1 MKKTFFAA
9 AASLAASAAFA
20 ATSTPAGW
28 TDDFDAAKARAA
40 AENKFILADFSGSDW
55 CGWCKK
61 LDREV
66 FARPEFLESATNKF
80 VLLMVDSP
88 SDKSLLSEKAA
99 KQNPGLVEKYGV
111 GGFPTV
117 LLLDAN
123 GDVVAKT
130 GYRAGGPVKYL
141 EHIDSKV
148 KSARGLEAFK
158 REVSAL
164 GKGTPERLAKIDAFF
179 SGADE
184 ETLNANAGYVEELLS
199 ADSAKYGPK
208 YPEFAYVRPVS
219 AKLEKVL
226 RELNREFAKRCG
238 DKKPSKE
245 KIEKIREELD
255 PLAREKFT
263 AILADVKVYEAKAK
277 AAGVDVDK
285 IAELF
290 QIKEH
295 LEEVVK
301 GIGK

>member
-28 TDDFDAAKARAA
+28 TDDFDAAKARASS
-40 AENKFILADFSGSDW
+40 ENKLILADFSGSDW

-66 FARPEFLESATNKF
+66 FATPEFLEGATNKY
-80 VLLMVDSP
+80 VLLMIDSP

-99 KQNPGLVEKYGV
+99 KQNPELAKRYKV
-111 GGFPTV
+111 GGYPTV
-117 LLLDAN
+117 LLLDA
-123 GDVVAKT
+123 GGKVVLKT

-141 EHIDSKV
+141 KYLETASKF
-148 KSARGLEAFK
+148 ARELDGFKKDIAALEPGSPA
-158 REVSAL
+158 
-164 GKGTPERLAKIDAFF
+164 RLAKIDAFF

-219 AKLEKVL
+219 AKLKKVL

-255 PLAREKFT
+255 LLAREKFT
-263 AILADVKVYEAKAK
+263 ARLADVKVYEAKAK
-277 AAGVDVDK
+277 AAGVDVDR

>member
-111 GGFPTV
+111 SGFPTV
-117 LLLDAN
+117 LLLDA
-123 GDVVAKT
+123 GGKVVLKT

-141 EHIDSKV
+141 EHLESSV
-148 KSARGLEAFK
+148 KFAREFEAFEK
-158 REVSAL
+158 DVATLKPGS
-164 GKGTPERLAKIDAFF
+164 PERLARIDAVFV
-179 SGADE
+179 GADD
-184 ETLNANAGYVEELLS
+184 ETLEKNAVYIEELLS
-199 ADSAKYGPK
+199 GDPAKYAPK
-208 YPEFAYVRPVS
+208 YPGIAYVRPVS